1 MGFYVIANALTR
13 LLPHGL
19 HYTIDRLQPS
29 PPQQKRRGYRNMIY
43 LFRCGVEYPQKVYTL
58 VVCDES
64 N

>member
-29 PPQQKRRGYRNMIY
+29 APQQKGRDYRNINIFIP
-43 LFRCGVEYPQKVYTL
+43 LRGAITTKGVYASCV
-58 VVCDES
+58 
-64 N
+64 